1 MLSDVFNI
9 LTIGIG
15 AVFTWFQDFLT
26 ATDMFSVVIG
36 VICLSIFWRL
46 VISPIFMG
54 RLPGGRSDSVKA
66 ERYQS
71 DE

>member
-9 LTIGIG
+9 LTTGIG
-15 AVFTWFQDFLT
+15 AVFTWFEDFLT
-26 ATDMFSVVIG
+26 ATDMFYVVIG
-36 VICLSIFWRL
+36 VITLSIFWRL

-54 RLPGGRSDSVKA
+54 RLPGGRSDSVKS

-71 DE
+71 ED